1 MAKIDFKLL
10 SELSGKLEE
19 VIAEIEAVVGVF
31 DNDGECLDK
40 FAWNLL
46 QAWGEFE
53 ECVINASD
61 AQELMKDS

>member
-19 VIAEIEAVVGVF
+19 VITEIEAVDGVF
-31 DNDGECLDK
+31 DNDDECLDK
-40 FAWNLL
+40 FTWNLL

-53 ECVINASD
+53 EYVSDASD